1 MGVGE
6 GDNPL
11 FAGAGTQKE
20 KKEARE
26 PNIRGEEPKWGS
38 TPTRA
43 HGNFEEEREDEDEEN
58 HTHTWR
64 KRRRRLP
71 RVPAPYDDDG
81 LTPGGKRE
89 RKERR
94 MK

>member
-1 MGVGE
+1 MPV
-6 GDNPL
+6 
-11 FAGAGTQKE
+11 
-20 KKEARE
+20 RE
-26 PNIRGEEPKWGS
+26 PRRKK
-38 TPTRA
+38 RK
-43 HGNFEEEREDEDEEN
+43 RENQTSGGKNRIGAAPLLGHTAILKKNEKMKARRTII
-58 HTHTWR
+58 THTWR
-64 KRRRRLP
+64 RRRRRLP